1 MTRKIILSIL
11 AAASLMLC
19 GCSTDKQ
26 TQSHE
31 PDNVQITQESK
42 AADAREVLESINNEL
57 LDGKMYKGDKLFD
70 DNTEK
75 FYGVTA
81 DKVTEGGM
89 LYNTAGS
96 SADEVDIVK
105 FSDDVDGKA
114 VLEKRLSDRRA
125 TFDSYKPED
134 MPKFDKAE
142 VFEAGGYDVL
152 IISEDAQ
159 SLAEQIKSRL

>member
-1 MTRKIILSIL
+1 MTRKTILSIL

-19 GCSTDKQ
+19 SCGEDNQ
-26 TQSHE
+26 THSKE
-31 PDNVQITQESK
+31 PDSTQTTQESK
-42 AADAREVLESINNEL
+42 AANVREVLESIDDEL
-57 LDGKMYKGDKLFD
+57 LDGKMFKGDKLFD

-75 FYGVTA
+75 FYSVTA

-105 FSDDVDGKA
+105 FSEDVDGKA

-152 IISEDAQ
+152 IISEDAKNIG
-159 SLAEQIKSRL
+159 EQIKSRL